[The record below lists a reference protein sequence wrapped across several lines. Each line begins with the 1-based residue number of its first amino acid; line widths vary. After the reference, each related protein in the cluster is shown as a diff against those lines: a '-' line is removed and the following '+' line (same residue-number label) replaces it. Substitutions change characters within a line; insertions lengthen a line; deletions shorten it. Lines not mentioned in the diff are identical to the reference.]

1 MVGTGFLSVVS
12 ISVVSVSSI
21 GRVRGISISSVCRVS
36 IGISSI
42 VVSISI
48 SISSRFSISSTLY
61 NMDGTSRVSVVTG
74 SLDNNRS
81 RVGEGG
87 NTGGVGNRGNTSV
100 VSEGSV
106 DSGVVGGVGV
116 GRVGEGS
123 VDSRVGEG
131 SVDSRVDS
139 GVGNMIN
146 SNGSGLLN
154 DALHCCGVD
163 SRDNGGGGIP
173 VGVGVVVVGVVEK
186 GWVSISISF
195 SGRGSVGCSEKADLI
210 NKNKL
215 NTLRFKISGSKIMI
229 T

>member
-74 SLDNNRS
+74 SLGNNRS
-81 RVGEGG
+81 SVGEGG

-116 GRVGEGS
+116 G
-123 VDSRVGEG
+123 RVGEG

>member
-123 VDSRVGEG
+123 VDSRV
-131 SVDSRVDS
+131 DS

>member
-74 SLDNNRS
+74 SLGNNRS
-81 RVGEGG
+81 SVGDGG

-106 DSGVVGGVGV
+106 NSGVVGGVGV
-116 GRVGEGS
+116 G
-123 VDSRVGEG
+123 RVGEG

>member
-74 SLDNNRS
+74 SLGNNRS
-81 RVGEGG
+81 SVGDGG

-116 GRVGEGS
+116 G
-123 VDSRVGEG
+123 RVGEG

-215 NTLRFKISGSKIMI
+215 NTLRFKISGRKIMI

>member
-74 SLDNNRS
+74 SLGNNRS
-81 RVGEGG
+81 SVGEGG

-100 VSEGSV
+100 VNDGSV

-116 GRVGEGS
+116 G
-123 VDSRVGEG
+123 RVGEG